1 MPRHEMETFKEGDTH
16 NACRYALRL
25 PLSRLILESCSLES
39 VAEKEPELTR
49 DRFFARGA

>member
-1 MPRHEMETFKEGDTH
+1 MPRHEMETFNRATH